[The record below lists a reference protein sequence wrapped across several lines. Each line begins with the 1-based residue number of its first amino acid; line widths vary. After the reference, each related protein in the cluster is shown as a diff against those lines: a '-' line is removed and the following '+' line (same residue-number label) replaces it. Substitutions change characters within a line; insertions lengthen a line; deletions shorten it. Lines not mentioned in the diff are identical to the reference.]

1 MAVTSVR
8 FNSKE
13 EKVLKYLKKYYNCDA
28 SALVKKSL
36 WELYEE
42 IKDKEVIEK
51 YEKREGAKKIKY
63 YKIDDIQ
70 GISKS

>member
-13 EKVLKYLKKYYNCDA
+13 EKILKLLKKHYNCDA
-28 SALVKKSL
+28 SALIRKSL

-42 IKDKEVIEK
+42 IKDKEVIEEF
-51 YEKREGAKKIKY
+51 EKKEKSTKSEFFKIN
-63 YKIDDIQ
+63 DIL
-70 GISKS
+70 